1 MIFAVIGTAEVR
13 GESSTLLGMTVILQ
27 VGSGERCSQIGHLV
41 SSAKK
46 RRKELD
52 RREESLLSDTK

>member
-46 RRKELD
+46 
-52 RREESLLSDTK
+52 EEKS